1 MQPLVWRTQVQLRI
15 ILKAVELTQSTKYF
29 KSIVYCYDKYC
40 THVQASTLMK
50 LVSFP
55 QKPYVTVEK
64 YRAEKPIKYAG
75 YLMELWTEL
84 ERRMNFTWEIY
95 VNFKN
100 EISFGTC
107 TFGYP
112 WLL

>member
-1 MQPLVWRTQVQLRI
+1 
-15 ILKAVELTQSTKYF
+15 
-29 KSIVYCYDKYC
+29 
-40 THVQASTLMK
+40 MK

-84 ERRMNFTWEIY
+84 ERRMNFT
-95 VNFKN
+95 
-100 EISFGTC
+100 
-107 TFGYP
+107 
-112 WLL
+112 